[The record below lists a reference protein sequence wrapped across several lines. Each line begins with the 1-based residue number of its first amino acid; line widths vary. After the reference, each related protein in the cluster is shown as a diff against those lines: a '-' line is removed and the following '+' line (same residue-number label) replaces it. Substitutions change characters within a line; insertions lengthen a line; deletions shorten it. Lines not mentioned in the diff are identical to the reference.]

1 MVGVAN
7 ISFIRFLV
15 NYSFSSCH
23 KICDDIGQ
31 LFKRGLEEG
40 CGVEAAL
47 FVNAAWVGEG
57 HETFLSVIGSNA
69 AFSYAAKG
77 QIFLSVMQQCV
88 IDRDIS

>member
-1 MVGVAN
+1 MKN
-7 ISFIRFLV
+7 I

-31 LFKRGLEEG
+31 LSKWGLEEG

-57 HETFLSVIGSNA
+57 HEAFLSMIGSNA
-69 AFSYAAKG
+69 AFSHAAKG
-77 QIFLSVMQQCV
+77 QISLSVMQQCAV
-88 IDRDIS
+88 ECYIF

>member
-1 MVGVAN
+1 MKN
-7 ISFIRFLV
+7 I

-31 LFKRGLEEG
+31 LSKRGLEEG

-47 FVNAAWVGEG
+47 FVNAA
-57 HETFLSVIGSNA
+57 
-69 AFSYAAKG
+69 FSHAAKG
-77 QIFLSVMQQCV
+77 QIFLSVMQQCA